1 MEVFILADIIIV
13 EDNEEIGG
21 LLADFLEGEGYDT
34 YLAVSGE
41 EGLEI
46 YESEGAKLVILDVML
61 PGIDG
66 FSICKKIREESN
78 TPIIIVSAK
87 SEKDDKLNGL
97 LLGADDYIDKP
108 YDIDILIAKVNGIF
122 ARRYSTNE
130 IVDGNIKLDKVGRTV
145 HLSGNEITLRA
156 KEYDLLLYLME
167 NKGKAISKDELFNK
181 IWGFDSDSEPQTLT
195 VHIKWLREKLEK
207 DSKNPTRIMTVW
219 GVGYKFQ

>member
-1 MEVFILADIIIV
+1 MADIIIV

-21 LLADFLEGEGYDT
+21 LLADFLVGEGYDT
-34 YLAVSGE
+34 YLAISGE
-41 EGLEI
+41 EGIEI

-61 PGIDG
+61 PGMDG
-66 FSICKKIREESN
+66 LSVCKKIREESN

-97 LLGADDYIDKP
+97 LLGADDYIEKP

-130 IVDGNIKLDKVGRTV
+130 IIDGNIRLDKVGRTV
-145 HLSGNEITLRA
+145 YLSGNEIILRA

-181 IWGFDSDSEPQTLT
+181 IWGFDSNSEPQTLT
-195 VHIKWLREKLEK
+195 VHIKWLREKLEE